1 MYGVRRGAQP
11 DSGPHG
17 ALGPVRATPRMPP
30 PPGLPP
36 TPEELASLRSKY
48 GDSDGTK
55 LSHVEPHKPCAPAYP
70 TTATRLPA
78 PRVAAAAAEPSI
90 SVAESSAP
98 THDDATTL
106 DAALARLARLDVGLA
121 ARLFERVPRPALP
134 RLAIVGSG
142 APIRDADAVAAL
154 ARMRA
159 ILDVGAPLTL
169 LWDLTKFSLPSRKQA
184 KLGVE
189 WAGAN
194 AQDLDRGLQGIA
206 IVVGSPVIRSVAA
219 FFVRVL
225 KPPQPMCVCA
235 SVEEATA
242 FAEER
247 ARACATGRQRT
258 HPGTNTYHG
267 TTDTALAVPATS
279 PASGLPPPRRRP
291 RVRRADGRART
302 LRLREGGGRLMVNAT
317 RRPVGLEMAQA
328 VEGPASD
335 GSRPRVSE
343 AWRHHSTLNG
353 GSCPR
358 TTAPPLVV
366 RHVVG
371 ALAKCFSERTS
382 VHTLS

>member
-1 MYGVRRGAQP
+1 
-11 DSGPHG
+11 
-17 ALGPVRATPRMPP
+17 MPP
-30 PPGLPP
+30 PHGLPP

-48 GDSDGTK
+48 GDSVGTK
-55 LSHVEPHKPCAPAYP
+55 WSHFEPHKPCAPAYP
-70 TTATRLPA
+70 STATSLPSLS
-78 PRVAAAAAEPSI
+78 VNAAAAKTSTSGGETS
-90 SVAESSAP
+90 
-98 THDDATTL
+98 TTL
-106 DAALARLARLDVGLA
+106 DAALARLARLDVGFA
-121 ARLFERVPRPALP
+121 ALLFERVPLHALP

-142 APIRDADAVAAL
+142 APIRDADAAAAL

-247 ARACATGRQRT
+247 CQ
-258 HPGTNTYHG
+258 
-267 TTDTALAVPATS
+267 S
-279 PASGLPPPRRRP
+279 
-291 RVRRADGRART
+291 VRDW
-302 LRLREGGGRLMVNAT
+302 
-317 RRPVGLEMAQA
+317 
-328 VEGPASD
+328 S
-335 GSRPRVSE
+335 
-343 AWRHHSTLNG
+343 
-353 GSCPR
+353 
-358 TTAPPLVV
+358 
-366 RHVVG
+366 
-371 ALAKCFSERTS
+371 AKAG
-382 VHTLS
+382 

>member
-1 MYGVRRGAQP
+1 MNKFREAAAKFASLCVASHSVTRGRHGDVEAEAVDVDVENVAFADAVGHGELEADRRPLTMRGSVGSWGGRRKFGRMRLKFHGSSSMCMDASVPGCDARSAPP
-11 DSGPHG
+11 DSRAHG

-36 TPEELASLRSKY
+36 TLEELFS
-48 GDSDGTK
+48 G
-55 LSHVEPHKPCAPAYP
+55 PN
-70 TTATRLPA
+70 TATRIVAQNCRILSRRA
-78 PRVAAAAAEPSI
+78 NRARQHIQRPRLAFLLRESLAAAAAEPHQI
-90 SVAESSAP
+90 LVAETEAP
-98 THDDATTL
+98 VAHTHDDTTTL
-106 DAALARLARLDVGLA
+106 DAALARLARLDVGFA
-121 ARLFERVPRPALP
+121 ALLFERVPRHALP

-142 APIRDADAVAAL
+142 APIRDADAAAAL

-247 ARACATGRQRT
+247 CQ
-258 HPGTNTYHG
+258 
-267 TTDTALAVPATS
+267 S
-279 PASGLPPPRRRP
+279 
-291 RVRRADGRART
+291 VRDW
-302 LRLREGGGRLMVNAT
+302 
-317 RRPVGLEMAQA
+317 
-328 VEGPASD
+328 S
-335 GSRPRVSE
+335 
-343 AWRHHSTLNG
+343 
-353 GSCPR
+353 
-358 TTAPPLVV
+358 
-366 RHVVG
+366 
-371 ALAKCFSERTS
+371 AKAG
-382 VHTLS
+382 

>member
-1 MYGVRRGAQP
+1 
-11 DSGPHG
+11 
-17 ALGPVRATPRMPP
+17 MPP

-55 LSHVEPHKPCAPAYP
+55 LSHVEPHKPCAPPYP
-70 TTATRLPA
+70 SNATRLPT
-78 PRVAAAAAEPSI
+78 PHVGAAAAEI
-90 SVAESSAP
+90 SSSSADIEAP
-98 THDDATTL
+98 VAQTHADPTTL
-106 DAALARLARLDVGLA
+106 DAALSRLARLDVGFA
-121 ARLFERVPRPALP
+121 ALLFERVPRHALP

-142 APIRDADAVAAL
+142 APIRDADAAAAL

-247 ARACATGRQRT
+247 CQ
-258 HPGTNTYHG
+258 
-267 TTDTALAVPATS
+267 S
-279 PASGLPPPRRRP
+279 
-291 RVRRADGRART
+291 VRDWSAK
-302 LRLREGGGRLMVNAT
+302 
-317 RRPVGLEMAQA
+317 
-328 VEGPASD
+328 
-335 GSRPRVSE
+335 E
-343 AWRHHSTLNG
+343 AG
-353 GSCPR
+353 
-358 TTAPPLVV
+358 
-366 RHVVG
+366 
-371 ALAKCFSERTS
+371 
-382 VHTLS
+382 

>member
-1 MYGVRRGAQP
+1 
-11 DSGPHG
+11 
-17 ALGPVRATPRMPP
+17 MPP
-30 PPGLPP
+30 PPGLPL

-55 LSHVEPHKPCAPAYP
+55 LSHFEPHKPCAPAYP
-70 TTATRLPA
+70 STATSLPSLSGN
-78 PRVAAAAAEPSI
+78 AAAAKTSTSGAETS
-90 SVAESSAP
+90 
-98 THDDATTL
+98 TTL
-106 DAALARLARLDVGLA
+106 DAALARLAHLDVGFA
-121 ARLFERVPRPALP
+121 ALLFERVPRHALP

-142 APIRDADAVAAL
+142 APIRDADAAAAL

-247 ARACATGRQRT
+247 CQ
-258 HPGTNTYHG
+258 
-267 TTDTALAVPATS
+267 S
-279 PASGLPPPRRRP
+279 
-291 RVRRADGRART
+291 VRDWSAK
-302 LRLREGGGRLMVNAT
+302 
-317 RRPVGLEMAQA
+317 
-328 VEGPASD
+328 
-335 GSRPRVSE
+335 E
-343 AWRHHSTLNG
+343 AG
-353 GSCPR
+353 
-358 TTAPPLVV
+358 
-366 RHVVG
+366 
-371 ALAKCFSERTS
+371 
-382 VHTLS
+382 

>member
-1 MYGVRRGAQP
+1 
-11 DSGPHG
+11 
-17 ALGPVRATPRMPP
+17 MPP

-36 TPEELASLRSKY
+36 TLEELASLRSKY
-48 GDSDGTK
+48 GDDEGTK
-55 LSHVEPHKPCAPAYP
+55 LSHFEQEKPCAPAYP
-70 TTATRLPA
+70 TTATRFPA
-78 PRVAAAAAEPSI
+78 PRVAAAAAAAA
-90 SVAESSAP
+90 AETPYSSAEAEAPVSP
-98 THDDATTL
+98 TLADTTTL
-106 DAALARLARLDVGLA
+106 DAALARLARLDVGFA
-121 ARLFERVPRPALP
+121 ALLFERVPRHALP

-142 APIRDADAVAAL
+142 APIRDADAAAAL

-247 ARACATGRQRT
+247 CQ
-258 HPGTNTYHG
+258 
-267 TTDTALAVPATS
+267 S
-279 PASGLPPPRRRP
+279 
-291 RVRRADGRART
+291 VRDW
-302 LRLREGGGRLMVNAT
+302 
-317 RRPVGLEMAQA
+317 
-328 VEGPASD
+328 S
-335 GSRPRVSE
+335 
-343 AWRHHSTLNG
+343 
-353 GSCPR
+353 
-358 TTAPPLVV
+358 
-366 RHVVG
+366 
-371 ALAKCFSERTS
+371 AKAG
-382 VHTLS
+382 

>member
-1 MYGVRRGAQP
+1 
-11 DSGPHG
+11 
-17 ALGPVRATPRMPP
+17 MPP

-48 GDSDGTK
+48 GDATK
-55 LSHVEPHKPCAPAYP
+55 LSHIELEPHKPCTPAYP

-78 PRVAAAAAEPSI
+78 PSATAAAAKTPN
-90 SVAESSAP
+90 SSADTETPVAP
-98 THDDATTL
+98 TLADTTTL
-106 DAALARLARLDVGLA
+106 DAALARLARLDVGFA
-121 ARLFERVPRPALP
+121 ALLFERVPRHALP

-142 APIRDADAVAAL
+142 APIRDADAAAAL

-247 ARACATGRQRT
+247 CQ
-258 HPGTNTYHG
+258 
-267 TTDTALAVPATS
+267 S
-279 PASGLPPPRRRP
+279 
-291 RVRRADGRART
+291 VRDWSAK
-302 LRLREGGGRLMVNAT
+302 
-317 RRPVGLEMAQA
+317 
-328 VEGPASD
+328 
-335 GSRPRVSE
+335 E
-343 AWRHHSTLNG
+343 AG
-353 GSCPR
+353 
-358 TTAPPLVV
+358 
-366 RHVVG
+366 
-371 ALAKCFSERTS
+371 
-382 VHTLS
+382 

>member
-1 MYGVRRGAQP
+1 
-11 DSGPHG
+11 
-17 ALGPVRATPRMPP
+17 MPP

-48 GDSDGTK
+48 GDSDTK
-55 LSHVEPHKPCAPAYP
+55 LSHIEPHKPCAPAYP

-78 PRVAAAAAEPSI
+78 PRSLPLPLPLPPKHQI
-90 SVAESSAP
+90 LAP
-98 THDDATTL
+98 KPKRRSLTHDDTTTL
-106 DAALARLARLDVGLA
+106 DAALARLARLDVGFA
-121 ARLFERVPRPALP
+121 ALLFERVPRHALP

-142 APIRDADAVAAL
+142 APIRDADAAAAL

-247 ARACATGRQRT
+247 CQ
-258 HPGTNTYHG
+258 
-267 TTDTALAVPATS
+267 S
-279 PASGLPPPRRRP
+279 
-291 RVRRADGRART
+291 VRDWSAK
-302 LRLREGGGRLMVNAT
+302 
-317 RRPVGLEMAQA
+317 
-328 VEGPASD
+328 
-335 GSRPRVSE
+335 E
-343 AWRHHSTLNG
+343 AG
-353 GSCPR
+353 
-358 TTAPPLVV
+358 
-366 RHVVG
+366 
-371 ALAKCFSERTS
+371 
-382 VHTLS
+382 